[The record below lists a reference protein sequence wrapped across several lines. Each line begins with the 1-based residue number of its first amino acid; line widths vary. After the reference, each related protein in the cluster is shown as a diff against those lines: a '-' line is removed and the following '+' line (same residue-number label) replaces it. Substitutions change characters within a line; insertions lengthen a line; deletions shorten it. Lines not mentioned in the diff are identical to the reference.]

1 MNKIILI
8 GNASNVL
15 DLEFGNKIDEFDI
28 VVRFGRF
35 WVRSISVVE
44 VGGIGRSCGRREGG
58 VVGGVEFW
66 KGVWR
71 NVVEK
76 RS

>member
-35 WVRSISVVE
+35 QVTGFE
-44 VGGIGRSCGRREGG
+44 EFVG
-58 VVGGVEFW
+58 W
-66 KGVWR
+66 KMYSLDI
-71 NVVEK
+71 K
-76 RS
+76 